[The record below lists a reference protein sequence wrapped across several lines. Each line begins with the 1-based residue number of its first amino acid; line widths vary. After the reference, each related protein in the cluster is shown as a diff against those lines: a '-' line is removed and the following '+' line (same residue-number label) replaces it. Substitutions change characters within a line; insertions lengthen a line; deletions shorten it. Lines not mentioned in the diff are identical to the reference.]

1 MLVWAWILAL
11 VVILYFGLLFLSTDT
26 EKVSTNEHH
35 VQEGAWFSAKT
46 SKQATNDVAT
56 VEEVNIDQPTNT
68 LSENESDNEPAILIS
83 KIQEL
88 FNKKDFLNKQQ
99 AQINRKER
107 ELYRIESVLN
117 RKESELDGIEFDLN
131 YRLSN
136 LTGELEKLDDLQIQL
151 QRKWKKLNRLNDSSE
166 EQKNKI
172 HQEWDDLN
180 SEWTRLNNKKE
191 EITQRKIELQMQR
204 NTLETGRKY
213 LQAEWNLIQE
223 EWKIFYEKDNYLNQ
237 ELNVLY
243 QEYKNL
249 DQKIN
254 SLDDME
260 QDFDEI
266 YWEEEEY
273 EQNDKKEYGF
283 DLISFIE
290 QLRRKEKQELHF
302 ADGLFRENGKI
313 INPASGLPMVGPLL
327 DAGGNL
333 YGDSDYTDTKNSF
346 YAINRGN
353 MDQFVENED
362 YIYENSNANYPIKE
376 REECSEDD
384 NEYS

>member
-1 MLVWAWILAL
+1 MLIWAWILAL

-26 EKVSTNEHH
+26 EKISTSEHH
-35 VQEGAWFSAKT
+35 VQEGARFSAKT

-83 KIQEL
+83 KIQAL

-117 RKESELDGIEFDLN
+117 KKESELDGIEFDLN

-136 LTGELEKLDDLQIQL
+136 LTSELERLDDLQIQL

-180 SEWTRLNNKKE
+180 SEWARLNDKKE

-213 LQAEWNLIQE
+213 LQAE
-223 EWKIFYEKDNYLNQ
+223 
-237 ELNVLY
+237 
-243 QEYKNL
+243 
-249 DQKIN
+249 
-254 SLDDME
+254 
-260 QDFDEI
+260 
-266 YWEEEEY
+266 
-273 EQNDKKEYGF
+273 
-283 DLISFIE
+283 
-290 QLRRKEKQELHF
+290 
-302 ADGLFRENGKI
+302 
-313 INPASGLPMVGPLL
+313 
-327 DAGGNL
+327 
-333 YGDSDYTDTKNSF
+333 
-346 YAINRGN
+346 
-353 MDQFVENED
+353 
-362 YIYENSNANYPIKE
+362 
-376 REECSEDD
+376 
-384 NEYS
+384 

>member
-117 RKESELDGIEFDLN
+117 RKESELDGIEFDLS

-136 LTGELEKLDDLQIQL
+136 LTGELERLDDLQIQL

-180 SEWTRLNNKKE
+180 SEWTRLNNKK
-191 EITQRKIELQMQR
+191 
-204 NTLETGRKY
+204 
-213 LQAEWNLIQE
+213 
-223 EWKIFYEKDNYLNQ
+223 
-237 ELNVLY
+237 
-243 QEYKNL
+243 
-249 DQKIN
+249 
-254 SLDDME
+254 
-260 QDFDEI
+260 
-266 YWEEEEY
+266 
-273 EQNDKKEYGF
+273 
-283 DLISFIE
+283 
-290 QLRRKEKQELHF
+290 
-302 ADGLFRENGKI
+302 
-313 INPASGLPMVGPLL
+313 
-327 DAGGNL
+327 
-333 YGDSDYTDTKNSF
+333 
-346 YAINRGN
+346 
-353 MDQFVENED
+353 
-362 YIYENSNANYPIKE
+362 
-376 REECSEDD
+376 
-384 NEYS
+384 